1 MSLFLMGSKKEKEIV
16 QIWLMTNL
24 VELLADWQYLAAQT
38 LSDHGVDLFSGGPKT
53 MSLLMREIWVR

>member
-1 MSLFLMGSKKEKEIV
+1 
-16 QIWLMTNL
+16 MTNL

>member
-1 MSLFLMGSKKEKEIV
+1 MGSKKEKEIV

-53 MSLLMREIWVR
+53 MSLLMRDAC